1 MKTKVKKVMIVDDNE
16 FDCYFTS
23 KIITN
28 FDESVDIMEFN
39 SSVTAIQYLEEFQ
52 NVTAKLPDLIFLD
65 IYMPLLDGFAFIEK
79 FNSLS
84 DTLKNHTKICILS
97 TTVDDL
103 YIHKAK
109 IDESVLFSSKPITK
123 EIIENIF

>member
-1 MKTKVKKVMIVDDNE
+1 MKAKVKKVMIVDDNE
-16 FDCYFTS
+16 FDCYITS
-23 KIITN
+23 KIVTN
-28 FDESVDIMEFN
+28 FDENIDIMEFN
-39 SSVTAIQYLEEFQ
+39 SSITAIQYLEEFQ
-52 NVTAKLPDLIFLD
+52 NVTAKLPDLILLD
-65 IYMPLLDGFAFIEK
+65 IYMPILDGFEFIEK

-109 IDESVLFSSKPITK
+109 VDESVLFSSKPITK
-123 EIIENIF
+123 EFVESIF

>member
-16 FDCYFTS
+16 FDCYITS

-28 FDESVDIMEFN
+28 FDETADIMEFN
-39 SSVTAIQYLEEFQ
+39 SSITAIQYLEEFQ
-52 NVTAKLPDLIFLD
+52 NVTSKLPNLIFLD

-84 DTLKNHTKICILS
+84 DILKNHTKICILS

-109 IDESVLFSSKPITK
+109 VDESVLFTSKPITK
-123 EIIENIF
+123 EFIKSVF